1 MFVTV
6 EVLVGPLLLDRFRR
20 QCLLQQAVV
29 GIVAV
34 VAVMIVFQI
43 CFGFYSEHMF
53 T

>member
-34 VAVMIVFQI
+34 VAVNCHSCLSHFALPIV
-43 CFGFYSEHMF
+43 
-53 T
+53 

>member
-34 VAVMIVFQI
+34 VAVNCDSFPDL
-43 CFGFYSEHMF
+43 FWFL
-53 T
+53 